1 MSRPS
6 GSNGRLFFFFFFPS
20 FGSENDIL
28 HKPFAPRAFMLETRY
43 FAFRALFFF
52 VLLDDIIFA
61 LSKI

>member
-6 GSNGRLFFFFFFPS
+6 GSNGRLFFFFFPS

-28 HKPFAPRAFMLETRY
+28 HKPFAPRAFMLETQY
-43 FAFRALFFF
+43 FAFRALFFLC